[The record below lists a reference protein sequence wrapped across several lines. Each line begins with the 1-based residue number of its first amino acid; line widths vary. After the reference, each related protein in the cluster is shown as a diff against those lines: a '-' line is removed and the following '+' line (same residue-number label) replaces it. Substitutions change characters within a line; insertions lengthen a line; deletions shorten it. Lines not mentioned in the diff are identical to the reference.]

1 MGRFDGKRARGIPNY
16 RRIMPFLMRRRNE
29 SVVYFKQT
37 IDLEAAS
44 EWIADF
50 NGRHDERI
58 TVFHV
63 ALAAIA
69 KTLHERPRLN
79 RFVSGRKL
87 YQRKGVWLSFA
98 AKKGMN
104 DDAPL
109 SVIRREFPKG
119 EPFLD
124 FVRSLRGDIQVARS
138 DEQSSVDKELR
149 LAFKFPAPVI
159 GAGVRVIEA
168 LDRWN
173 LAPKALIGEDPMY
186 SSAFV
191 ANLGS
196 LKIDAAY
203 HHLYEHGNNPI
214 FVTIGRIAKR
224 PMVIDDEVVPRLSV
238 ELKYSYDER
247 IEDGFYCAQSIS
259 LIQERIADPA
269 SWCES

>member
-16 RRIMPFLMRRRNE
+16 RRIMPLLMKRRNE

-37 IDLEAAS
+37 VDLE
-44 EWIADF
+44 ETQRWIDDF
-50 NGRHDERI
+50 NTRSEARI
-58 TVFHV
+58 TVFHIV
-63 ALAAIA
+63 LAALA

-79 RFVSGRKL
+79 RFISGRHL
-87 YQRKGVWLSFA
+87 YQRDGVWMSFA

-109 SVIRREFPKG
+109 SVIRREFPKD
-119 EPFLD
+119 ESFSD
-124 FVRSLRGDIQVARS
+124 FVESLRTDIQVARS
-138 DEQSSVDKELR
+138 DHQSKVDKELK
-149 LAFKFPAPVI
+149 LAFKFPTPIV
-159 GAGVRVIEA
+159 GMGVRVIEA

-173 LAPKALIGEDPMY
+173 LAPRGLIGDDPMY

-196 LKIDAAY
+196 IKIDAAY

-214 FVTIGRIAKR
+214 FVTIGKVEKR
-224 PMVIDDEVVPRLSV
+224 PMVIDDQVLARLSV

-247 IEDGFYCAQSIS
+247 IEDGFYCAQSIGIVED
-259 LIQERIADPA
+259 LVANPA
-269 SWCES
+269 SWCGD